1 MVVLNDRCSALQVK
15 ECMIIWLQITT
26 IIVVMDHLR
35 RCGTRNAYMHIL
47 SIYLRYIIYILH
59 SDQTIGA
66 DQNIGSTQ
74 NIGAHTLRWNQMRW
88 HVLHCC
94 CTMLWL
100 VVCPCLCF
108 VDPCYC
114 RTYGVPVCDW
124 YLLFTAWKVLALVVH
139 VNMAVVIAHFGFH
152 YGATSSFGGTA
163 LSAMLC
169 PLQVNKLQFPTSA
182 DHVLLSGLPCVCWSV
197 SLPPSLLASSVVSR
211 HSILGGCWAL
221 HFSLAAPGGW
231 VLHLETTLPLH
242 PPHGTVLRWLHLEQN
257 VHAP

>member
-1 MVVLNDRCSALQVK
+1 MVVLNDSCSALQVK

-114 RTYGVPVCDW
+114 RTYGVPV
-124 YLLFTAWKVLALVVH
+124 TV
-139 VNMAVVIAHFGFH
+139 AHMV
-152 YGATSSFGGTA
+152 S
-163 LSAMLC
+163 L
-169 PLQVNKLQFPTSA
+169 
-182 DHVLLSGLPCVCWSV
+182 LLSHIWCPCLWLVPFVYSMKGVGIGGPCQHGRGHCTFWFPLWSDQLFWWDSIECHVVSITGEQAPVSYQCWSCSLVRVAMCVLV
-197 SLPPSLLASSVVSR
+197 SLPPTLSPCILSGVS
-211 HSILGGCWAL
+211 
-221 HFSLAAPGGW
+221 P
-231 VLHLETTLPLH
+231 
-242 PPHGTVLRWLHLEQN
+242 
-257 VHAP
+257 